1 MIAIHPDWA
10 EHPLVREA
18 ARDADD
24 ALGLLTQLNKLMLEV
39 EDRFPGVPYRQI
51 LEQPQAAL
59 GKLDRIAMLRDAGI
73 DEDLIADL
81 EGPVDIEHGWGERE
95 WTYAATD
102 LSYSELQELSG
113 WSRGRCNEVVALRGS
128 FTGNEDKV
136 IEAVQAGATISEAAR
151 LVGVAR
157 NTARRA
163 VRKWRYAA
171 WSRSHLAVTALA
183 VVAV

>member
-1 MIAIHPDWA
+1 MTVTIHPDWV

-24 ALGLLTQLNKLMLEV
+24 ALGLLSQLNKLMLEV
-39 EDRFPGVPYRQI
+39 EDRFPGVPFRQI
-51 LEQPQAAL
+51 LERPQAAL

-81 EGPVDIEHGWGERE
+81 EGPVDIEPGWGETE

-102 LSYSELQELSG
+102 LTYSELQELSG
-113 WSRGRCNEVVALRGS
+113 WSRGRCAEVVALRGA
-128 FTGNEDKV
+128 FTRTEDKV

-163 VRKWRYAA
+163 VRKFKYVA
-171 WSRSHLAVTALA
+171 WSRSHA